1 MDINAVTLEAII
13 LTNHVQST
21 NVYDQWETGDW
32 YGRLYLKPGDI
43 IYGRCRLRTPGHNS
57 SMANEGVFSGQTKS
71 INYYTLTLLLET
83 VLWDQ
88 KVRKMRFGIL
98 K

>member
-1 MDINAVTLEAII
+1 M
-13 LTNHVQST
+13 
-21 NVYDQWETGDW
+21 GDRGLVW
-32 YGRLYLKPGDI
+32 AFSLKPGDI
-43 IYGRCRLRTPGHNS
+43 IYGRCRLRRTPGHNS